1 MFAGIQASSYG
12 FSGIQ
17 RPTYDYVRAG
27 DVIRVS
33 VFLDAVFSVPPI
45 GAFRSAI
52 ASNSHLRLISLDQ
65 SQLGTLITGYAGA
78 LLVTVQALNDFSKL
92 DDVTRLVA
100 GIAQGAG
107 LSVLINS
114 TRGEFVTQVE
124 DTGGSVAPTL
134 PGPGASSG
142 ASSGVSAGVS
152 DFFSSLTS
160 SPVTLAVIVGGAVLL
175 LAAMKK

>member
-1 MFAGIQASSYG
+1 MFAGMQASSYG

-17 RPTYDYVRAG
+17 RPTYDYVRNG

-45 GAFRSAI
+45 GAFRSAL

-65 SQLGTLITGYAGA
+65 SQLGTLVTGYAGA
-78 LLVTVQALNDFSKL
+78 LIVTVQALNDFSKL

-107 LSVLINS
+107 LAVLINS
-114 TRGEFVTQVE
+114 TRGEFVSQVE
-124 DTGGSVAPTL
+124 DTGGTVTPTI
-134 PGPGASSG
+134 PGPSTNQPGSAPDFSG
-142 ASSGVSAGVS
+142 
-152 DFFSSLTS
+152 FFKGLTS